1 MVTFVPDALD
11 RTFAALAHPIRRS
24 ILTRLAQEGPASV
37 GELAEPFE
45 VSLMAI
51 SKHLKVME
59 GAGLVMRRKDGRV
72 HRIRM
77 DPQPMQKASE
87 WIEEHRVFWEEQ
99 LDGLARYLESAADE
113 SQE

>member
-1 MVTFVPDALD
+1 MVHFARDSLD
-11 RTFAALAHPIRRS
+11 RTFGALAHPIRRS
-24 ILTRLAQEGPASV
+24 ILTRLAERGPASI

-59 GAGLVMRRKDGRV
+59 GAGLVVRRKDGRV
-72 HRIRM
+72 HRMRF
-77 DPQPMQKASE
+77 DPEAMEQASE
-87 WIEEHRVFWEEQ
+87 WIERHRAFWEQQ
-99 LDGLARYLESAADE
+99 LDGLARYLEDAADE